1 MFRHRKLNCYIP
13 NNSKIVE
20 KIAKEVPSGDGIEVR
35 LVDTDPS
42 DVVLPSCSSYQL
54 KDLIAAGASLSQ
66 VDSVLFNPSDT
77 LVNHELDGALKDIDK
92 AFEDAAMKGV
102 GNASVDVPNE

>member
-1 MFRHRKLNCYIP
+1 MFRHKKLKGYIP

-20 KIAKEVPSGDGIEVR
+20 KTMKEVPSGDGIEVR
-35 LVDTDPS
+35 VVDVDPA
-42 DVVLPSCSSYQL
+42 DIVLPSCSSYQL

-77 LVNHELDGALKDIDK
+77 VVNHELDGALKDIDK
-92 AFEDAAMKGV
+92 AFEDAATK
-102 GNASVDVPNE
+102 